1 MNSILLGGGQFKLL
15 NPDRLHHLA
24 MAAKAHDQVMVGL
37 LNVDFTY
44 IPPEA
49 FDENNPKIRIDSTGQ
64 EVKYREIA
72 GKNPYVDLQAVVIG
86 PYNNKVTADA
96 SGKVNFNFLYGLMQ
110 LTGNPVKNL
119 YVDFGDGVLHM
130 LFEERELKTFNLEHT
145 FSGSGEKIL
154 HFTGKLDD
162 DSPIDTYAR
171 LQVDI
176 PAQQRASANITTYR
190 LRANEYFHNYSGDPD
205 IVDDPDFREINK
217 KPEIEYGILYAAGSN
232 GQLHRPIII
241 TDGYDPGDSYS
252 INDFAVDYRF
262 FFNYLQNQGYDVV
275 IANFPQYLIG
285 QVKERLIIKHHGS
298 GPGVDDVLEFY
309 VDRYRDGGD
318 DYIERNAKALEALIR
333 HINTELAANGGQ
345 DEQLVVIGPSMG
357 GLITRY
363 ALAEMEQN
371 GEDHN
376 TRLWVAFDAPLQG
389 ANIPAAYQF
398 AVWYLNTYSYQFIHY
413 GGTRVSNALSD
424 AGVFGAIGQLA
435 RPAPKQM
442 LVDHLRSVSADV
454 MHGGAPGFR
463 NRFVQNLNAV
473 GYPLQCRKI
482 ALINGSFNGTTYG
495 APGVPIL
502 QADVHMRF
510 GLTGLVQANFNVHL
524 KRSGNSGT
532 NEAMYVH
539 IPRLIEVLTD
549 MRDAHKYIYTDAAR
563 GSTDVAPGSYYPF
576 TDANGNSYTPE
587 DFTPFSYT
595 ISSPFLSVNVEIN
608 NPFFAFIPTKS
619 ALDFQGPERLNE
631 DLCSTYG
638 NLVTT
643 QHTPF
648 DSYYAPLE
656 NQEHVVITNASLQWL
671 NQEIN
676 GNPQPPYPQNCNAQL
691 VLTGPDRLCPG
702 DQGTYH
708 TNIPVTW
715 SVGQLNIISQTPME
729 LVVEKTNMFNASQV
743 TATSSDGQVQSK
755 TIYCH
760 PVIDTHVHDHTVD
773 LITGDAKLPLDDQN
787 ITDVVWEQTHGNA
800 SFTFAGDREARFT
813 GGDYYGTVTVTN
825 DRGSTTKVFFGPEPD
840 KCYIIKKVGPD
851 KFQVIDRCG
860 GYRVIATMPL
870 KEIYDEFG
878 SKLGDAPVV
887 NDKLD
892 VSQSG
897 NSGDI
902 RIIKVQVN
910 GETVSKRYIKD

>member
-1 MNSILLGGGQFKLL
+1 MSSILLGGQFKLL
-15 NPDRLHHLA
+15 NPDRLHHLN
-24 MAAKAHDQVMVGL
+24 MAARAHRQVMVGL

-49 FDENNPKIRIDSTGQ
+49 FDQTDPKMLIDSTGQ

-72 GKNPYVDLQAVVIG
+72 GKDPYENLQAVVIG
-86 PYNNKVTADA
+86 PYENRITTDA
-96 SGKVNFNFLYGLMQ
+96 SGVVHFNFLYGLMQ
-110 LTGNPVKNL
+110 LTDNPVKNL
-119 YVDFGDGVLHM
+119 YVDFGDGTTHM
-130 LFEERELKTFNLEHT
+130 LFQDRELKTFYLDHT
-145 FSGSGEKIL
+145 FASSGEKIL

-162 DSPIDTYAR
+162 DTPIDTYAR
-171 LQVDI
+171 LQVEI
-176 PAQQRASANITTYR
+176 PAQQRATANITTYR
-190 LRANEYFHNYSGDPD
+190 LRASEYFHNYPGDPD
-205 IVDDPDFREINK
+205 IVDDPDFLEINK
-217 KPEIEYGILYAAGSN
+217 NPEIEYGILYATGSN
-232 GQLHRPIII
+232 GQLRRPIII

-252 INDFAVDYRF
+252 VNNFAEDYRF
-262 FFNYLQNQGYDVV
+262 FFHNLQNQGYDVV
-275 IANFPQYLIG
+275 IVNFPQYLIG
-285 QVKERLIIKHHGS
+285 QVKERLIIKHHGG
-298 GPGVDDVLEFY
+298 GPDVDDVWEFY

-333 HINTELAANGGQ
+333 HINAQLVANGYP
-345 DEQLVVIGPSMG
+345 EEHLVVIGPSMG

-398 AVWYLNTYSYQFIHY
+398 AVWYLNTYSYQLIHY
-413 GGTRVSNALSD
+413 GGSQVSNALNG
-424 AGVFGAIGQLA
+424 AGVFGGIRRLV

-442 LVDHLRSVSADV
+442 LVDHLRSVSNNV
-454 MHGGAPGFR
+454 MRGGAPGFR
-463 NRFVQNLNAV
+463 NRFMQNLNAV
-473 GYPLQCRKI
+473 GYPMQCRKI
-482 ALINGSFNGTTYG
+482 ALINGSFNGTTYA
-495 APGVPIL
+495 APGTPIL
-502 QADVHMRF
+502 QADVHVNL
-510 GLTGLVQANFNVHL
+510 GLIQANFNVHL
-524 KRSGNSGT
+524 KHSGSSGT
-532 NEAMYVH
+532 NEALYVQ
-539 IPRLIEVLTD
+539 IPWVIERLIGLG
-549 MRDAHKYIYTDAAR
+549 DAHKYIYTDAAR

-576 TDANGNSYTPE
+576 TDANGNSYTPDNFSPYSY
-587 DFTPFSYT
+587 DFSAFGTRVH
-595 ISSPFLSVNVEIN
+595 LEIN

-619 ALDFQGPERLNE
+619 ALDFQGPEWLNE

-638 NLVTT
+638 NLVVT

-656 NQEHVVITNASLQWL
+656 NQEHVIITNASLQWL

-676 GNPQPPYPQNCNAQL
+676 GNPQPPYPQNCQAQL
-691 VLTGPDRLCPG
+691 VLTGPNRLCPG
-702 DQGTYH
+702 FQGTYR

-715 SVGQLNIISQTPME
+715 SVSQLNIISQTPME
-729 LVVEKTNMFNASQV
+729 LVVEKTNPFNVSQV

-760 PVIDTHVHDHTVD
+760 PVIDTHVHDYTVD
-773 LITGDAKLPLDDQN
+773 LVSGDANLALNDQN

-813 GGDYYGTVTVTN
+813 GGDYYGTVTVSN
-825 DRGSTTKVFFGPEPD
+825 DKGSTTKVFFGPEPD

-860 GYRVIATMPL
+860 GYQVIATMPL

-897 NSGDI
+897 QSGDI
-902 RIIKVQVN
+902 RIIKVEVN
-910 GETVSKRYIKD
+910 GETISKRYIKD